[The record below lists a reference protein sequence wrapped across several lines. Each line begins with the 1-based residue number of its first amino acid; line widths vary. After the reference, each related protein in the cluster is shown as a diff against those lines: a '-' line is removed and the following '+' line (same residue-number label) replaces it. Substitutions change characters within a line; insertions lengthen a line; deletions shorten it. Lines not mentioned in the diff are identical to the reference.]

1 MEPSRKAPAEP
12 LTPSRVWSELGP
24 QARVA
29 AARSV
34 YAHPWE
40 DDSMRAEAD
49 LAIAAKL
56 RFRLAAVR
64 KLPVARRID
73 YLAKAVR
80 PDDGLAATLLR
91 ALHLAER
98 TELLGAFLDEIG
110 VPHQGGVIDSDHV
123 LDLSDRAR
131 LRQAIERLRARF
143 PPSDVDVYLNT
154 LLALDPVSW
163 GPIAE
168 VHPLA
173 PAGGAAGE

>member
-1 MEPSRKAPAEP
+1 MEPSRK
-12 LTPSRVWSELGP
+12 TPSRVWSDLAP
-24 QARVA
+24 DARVA

-64 KLPVARRID
+64 KLPIARRID

-98 TELLGAFLDEIG
+98 KELLGAFLDEIG
-110 VPHQGGVIDSDHV
+110 VPHEDGVIDSDHA
-123 LDLSDRAR
+123 LDLSDRVR
-131 LRQAIERLRARF
+131 LRRAIERLCERF
-143 PPSDVDVYLNT
+143 PAADVEVYLDT

-168 VHPLA
+168 VHPLK
-173 PAGGAAGE
+173 PAGE